1 MGFRSA
7 YARMPAAVVILAAA
21 GASIIGCATATEAAG
36 EPLALDRYAKPG
48 FVVLEEDGRL
58 WVFREGS
65 DDLAM
70 FREVGEPARQVVRP
84 RAAPGGV
91 TVKST
96 DSATID
102 EYLTTLP
109 GFYTRMD
116 DGRLW
121 VFRAGS
127 ADLEE
132 FLQTGEPAKQVVRPL
147 AGPFGLTIKAVDTAV
162 IDEYLAAWEA
172 AAQ

>member
-1 MGFRSA
+1 MGLRRA
-7 YARMPAAVVILAAA
+7 YGIAPAMAVILAAA
-21 GASIIGCATATEAAG
+21 GALIGGCATPEAP

-48 FVVLEEDGRL
+48 FVVMEEDGRL

-65 DDLAM
+65 EELARY
-70 FREVGEPARQVVRP
+70 REAGAPAEPAVRP
-84 RAAPGGV
+84 QAAPDGV
-91 TVKST
+91 TIKST

-109 GFYTRMD
+109 GFYTQME

-127 ADLEE
+127 AELEE
-132 FLQTGEPAKQVVRPL
+132 FRQTGEPAKQVVRPL
-147 AGPFGLTIKAVDTAV
+147 AGPFGLTIKAVETAV
-162 IDEYLAAWEA
+162 IDEYLAAWKA

>member
-1 MGFRSA
+1 MGIRKRN
-7 YARMPAAVVILAAA
+7 RMVPAVMLVVA
-21 GASIIGCATATEAAG
+21 GALIAGCATAA
-36 EPLALDRYAKPG
+36 EPPALDLEMYAKPG
-48 FVVLEEDGRL
+48 FVVLEDDGRL

-65 DDLAM
+65 DDLTA
-70 FREVGEPARQVVRP
+70 FQESGEPARQVVRP
-84 RAAPGGV
+84 LAAPGGV

-96 DSATID
+96 ESATID

-121 VFRAGS
+121 VFKTGS
-127 ADLEE
+127 AELDA

-147 AGPFGLTIKAVDTAV
+147 AGPFGLTIKAVASEV
-162 IDEYLAAWEA
+162 IDEYLAAWTA
-172 AAQ
+172 ATG

>member
-1 MGFRSA
+1 MGLRRA
-7 YARMPAAVVILAAA
+7 YGRVPAMAVILAAA
-21 GASIIGCATATEAAG
+21 GVLIGGCATTMAA

-48 FVVLEEDGRL
+48 FVVMEEDGRL
-58 WVFREGS
+58 WVFREGTE
-65 DDLAM
+65 DLAQ
-70 FREVGEPARQVVRP
+70 FREAGEPARQVVRP
-84 RAAPGGV
+84 KAAPDGV
-91 TVKST
+91 TIKST

-109 GFYTRMD
+109 GFYTQME

-127 ADLEE
+127 AELEE
-132 FLQTGEPAKQVVRPL
+132 FRQTGEPAKQVVRPL
-147 AGPFGLTIKAVDTAV
+147 AGPFGLTIKAVETAV

-172 AAQ
+172 AAK